1 MKLAHV
7 GLLLVSLTAVAVP
20 LRAQDLSAYRTV
32 HLGERVQAVLASTGI
47 PDTDVKIRHQRPA
60 LMQDLE
66 WALGGFGTS
75 AATTIDPV
83 RLVLFNFYND
93 QLYRVSV
100 SYDRTRI
107 EGLTDA
113 DLIESLSA
121 VYGTALISAGDK
133 VSRAMESPDTGQRQQ
148 DVVARWEDADYSIVL
163 VRGGYLEPLSLVML
177 DKHLAND
184 ARYADAEARRLDIAE
199 RSTTEAARQRRDA
212 EASLR
217 AQEKARP
224 ANKAAFRP

>member
-1 MKLAHV
+1 
-7 GLLLVSLTAVAVP
+7 
-20 LRAQDLSAYRTV
+20 
-32 HLGERVQAVLASTGI
+32 
-47 PDTDVKIRHQRPA
+47 
-60 LMQDLE
+60 
-66 WALGGFGTS
+66 
-75 AATTIDPV
+75 
-83 RLVLFNFYND
+83 
-93 QLYRVSV
+93 
-100 SYDRTRI
+100 
-107 EGLTDA
+107 
-113 DLIESLSA
+113 
-121 VYGTALISAGDK
+121 